1 MSASTSG
8 SLLDAA
14 AVKAADVSAV
24 RAAAND
30 HLRHHR
36 WAQAADLLGAL
47 AAHDAASAIQLRLAR
62 NMAALREAR
71 PAIYD
76 ELTKTPTRTR
86 CQLVQLERGQ
96 LSIQQ
101 ELLLPGAGDKPRVLS
116 TSPDPAAAL
125 ANILRQVEPHL
136 ARAAALTVCGF
147 GDGYFIES
155 IARMPPPAKPV
166 APGMQSAIF
175 LIEPD
180 FEVITHCFMIHDLSG
195 PTGAIRQQRCYW
207 FVGPDW
213 RAKLACELARDLYL
227 PGPAGL
233 FGQGLRQAETIPQ
246 ARAAFDGVSEIE
258 DTLGRRVHEAYT
270 GFDRKT
276 LIDVLGPT
284 PSRKPRV
291 VLLTSRFTTVLQYS
305 TRDVA
310 RAMEGLGWETRVFI
324 EPTPWHSTSDRALKQ
339 LLIDFKPDLVF
350 SIDHLRRENPSLYP
364 DELPYVCWI
373 QDDMPNLTCTI
384 AGRSIG
390 RRDFVLCADE
400 LAFNLRYDYPLRQNI
415 YVHKF
420 TRVPERPATWKAD
433 GDDLAFVSNTSRLP
447 RDIADEAVAGL
458 RVPEDVRRLVRAA
471 CDRMIATYE
480 TGGAFHAFLQVRRL
494 IESLERELNIP
505 IESRDSREQ
514 LILFLFNHLN
524 NALYRQQTLRWI
536 ADAADALGLKL
547 GLYGKGW
554 DNHPAFARFAR
565 GSVRYGDDLERLTR
579 ATKIN
584 LQILPYSCLHQRL
597 LDGLVAG
604 GFFLIR
610 AHPLDISNVRLSRL
624 VREHVPPDV
633 RTLADA
639 RKRLTGDALKTLEEI
654 LDANV
659 QYLDPPPDDAI
670 AYSHAAIEK
679 GLSYLYEVLPRL
691 EDVTFNNADEAR
703 ALIARYIADPSARES
718 VGTEQRHFV
727 ESYHTYTYGLRRVL
741 SRIHAL
747 IAREETDGLD
757 DNRPLWSRT

>member
-1 MSASTSG
+1 MSAPTSG

-14 AVKAADVSAV
+14 AVNAADASAV
-24 RAAAND
+24 RAAATD
-30 HLRHHR
+30 HLRHQR

-76 ELTKTPTRTR
+76 ELTRTPTRSR

-101 ELLLPGAGDKPRVLS
+101 ELPGAKPRVLS

-125 ANILRQVEPHL
+125 AHVMRQVEPHL
-136 ARAAALTVCGF
+136 ARAAALSVCGF
-147 GDGYFIES
+147 GDGYFIDAIS
-155 IARMPPPAKPV
+155 RLPPPAKPV
-166 APGMQSAIF
+166 APGMQSALF

-195 PTGAIRQQRCYW
+195 PAGAIRQERCLW

-213 RAKLACELARDLYL
+213 RSKLERALATDLYL

-233 FGQGLRQAETIPQ
+233 FGQGLRQTETISL
-246 ARAAFDGVSEIE
+246 ARATFDAVSTLE
-258 DTLGRRVHEAYT
+258 DELARRVHETYA
-270 GFDRKT
+270 GFDRQT
-276 LIDVLGPT
+276 LLDVLGPT

-310 RAMEGLGWETRVFI
+310 RALEGLGWETRVFI
-324 EPTPWHSTSDRALKQ
+324 EPTPWHATSDRALKR

-350 SIDHLRRENPSLYP
+350 SIDHLRRENPNLYP
-364 DELPYVCWI
+364 DELSYVCWI
-373 QDDMPNLTCTI
+373 QDDLPNLTCAI

-420 TRVPERPATWKAD
+420 TRVPDRPASWNSD

-447 RDIADEAVAGL
+447 RDIADEATASL
-458 RVPEDVRRLVRAA
+458 RVAEDVRKLFRAA
-471 CDRMIATYE
+471 CDRMIATYDA
-480 TGGAFHAFLQVRRL
+480 GGAFHAFLQVRRL
-494 IESLERELNIP
+494 LESLESEMNIP
-505 IESRDSREQ
+505 IESRDNREQ

-536 ADAADALGLKL
+536 ADAADSLGLKL
-547 GLYGKGW
+547 ALYGNGW
-554 DNHPAFARFAR
+554 DAHPDFARFAR
-565 GSVRYGDDLERLTR
+565 GPVGYGEELERLTR

-584 LQILPYSCLHQRL
+584 FQILPYSCLHQRL

-610 AHPLDISNVRLSRL
+610 SHPLDISNVRLSRL
-624 VREHVPPDV
+624 VRERMPADV

-639 RKRLTGDALKTLEEI
+639 RRRLDDDARQTLEEI
-654 LDANV
+654 LATNV
-659 QYLDPPPDDAI
+659 EHLDPPPDDAI
-670 AYSHAAIEK
+670 AYSRAASEK
-679 GLSYLYEVLPRL
+679 GLGYLYDVLPRL

-703 ALIARYIADPSARES
+703 KLIARYIADPCSRAA
-718 VGTEQRHFV
+718 VAADQRRFV
-727 ESYHTYTYGLRRVL
+727 ETYHTYAYGLRRVL
-741 SRIHAL
+741 ARIHGL
-747 IAREETDGLD
+747 IAREEGDGLD
-757 DNRPLWSRT
+757 HNRPLWSSK